1 MSASV
6 AASGRSA
13 AHAWRLSHQVPESSH
28 HVVVS
33 TPVAGPELWRAYL
46 AGAERVYGSYGVEAA
61 LELDEV
67 VPSLVFV
74 AVTAEGEPVGGMR
87 AHGPYDAA
95 DEAQALTVW
104 HGDARV
110 RAHIEERL
118 PFGVVESKG
127 LWVAQDVPNRR
138 ELVSCFGRAP
148 VHAATI
154 RGARYALGTTAAH
167 TERLWTSTGAVLVGD
182 VPPVNYP
189 DDRYRTHLM
198 FWDRWAWP
206 ASVPEPQRRAIDT
219 ETAQLFASVGPS
231 PPVVPAPRVGR

>member
-13 AHAWRLSHQVPESSH
+13 TSAWRLSHRVPESGH
-28 HVVVS
+28 HIVVS
-33 TPVAGPELWRAYL
+33 TPGAEPELWRAYL

-67 VPSLVFV
+67 DPSLVFV
-74 AVTAEGEPVGGMR
+74 AVTAEGQPVGGMR
-87 AHGPYDAA
+87 AQGPYDAA
-95 DEAQALTVW
+95 EQSQALAAW
-104 HGDARV
+104 NGHPRV
-110 RAHIEERL
+110 RAHIEDRL

-127 LWVAQDVPNRR
+127 LWVARDVPDRR

-148 VHAATI
+148 VHASMI
-154 RGARYALGTTAAH
+154 LGARYALGTTAAH
-167 TERLWTSTGAVLVGD
+167 TERLWTSSGAVLVRD
-182 VPPVNYP
+182 VPPINYP

-206 ASVPEPQRRAIDT
+206 AGVPEQQRQAIDT
-219 ETAQLFASVGPS
+219 ETAQLLAST
-231 PPVVPAPRVGR
+231 VPEPRVGR

>member
-6 AASGRSA
+6 AVSGRPTA
-13 AHAWRLSHQVPESSH
+13 GTWRLSHRVAESGH

-33 TPVAGPELWRAYL
+33 TPASQPELWAAYL
-46 AGAERVYGSYGVEAA
+46 DGAERVYGSYGVESA

-67 VPSLVFV
+67 QTSLVFV

-87 AHGPYDAA
+87 AQGPYLRAE
-95 DEAQALTVW
+95 EAQAFTAW
-104 HGDARV
+104 AGDPRV

-127 LWVAQDVPNRR
+127 LWVARDVPDRR
-138 ELVSCFGRAP
+138 ALVGCFGRAP
-148 VHAATI
+148 VHASMI
-154 RGARYALGTTAAH
+154 LGARYALGTTAAH
-167 TERLWTSTGAVLVGD
+167 TERLWTSTGAVLVRD
-182 VPPVNYP
+182 VPPIHYP

-206 ASVPEPQRRAIDT
+206 ADVPEQERLAIDT
-219 ETAQLFASVGPS
+219 ETAQLLTSAI
-231 PPVVPAPRVGR
+231 PAPRVGR